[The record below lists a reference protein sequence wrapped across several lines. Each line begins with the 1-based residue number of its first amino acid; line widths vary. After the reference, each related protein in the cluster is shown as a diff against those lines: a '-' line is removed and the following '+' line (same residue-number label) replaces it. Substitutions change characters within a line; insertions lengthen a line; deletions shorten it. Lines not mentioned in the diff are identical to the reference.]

1 MLRKLRL
8 RKMMARGDEPMTT
21 EREKAFGRRL
31 KAAREASGFTQSF
44 VAEKLGVTR
53 QAVGQWES
61 AETSPNPETLR
72 KLADLYNV
80 SADYLLGRET
90 NSVILA
96 TRGMPLPP
104 FGAEYLT
111 EEELAEIE
119 ERTRAFH
126 EFEVRRRLKEKGVEI

>member
-1 MLRKLRL
+1 
-8 RKMMARGDEPMTT
+8 MMWRGDEPMTT

-31 KAAREASGFTQSF
+31 KAARKACGLTQSF
-44 VAEKLGVTR
+44 VAQKLGVTR
-53 QAVGQWES
+53 QAVGQWET
-61 AETSPNPETLR
+61 AESSPNPETLR

-96 TRGMPLPP
+96 TRRMPLHPL
-104 FGAEYLT
+104 GARYLT

-119 ERTRAFH
+119 ERTMAFH